1 MSWVGAGVGWFIG
14 SRIAG
19 GLGGLVGAVIGSMFG
34 NGPKDG
40 ERAEEARRRAEE
52 AFFGDAAG
60 AASARTWRRTV
71 RNQTLFLGAA
81 ANGSRLASR

>member
-1 MSWVGAGVGWFIG
+1 
-14 SRIAG
+14 
-19 GLGGLVGAVIGSMFG
+19 MFG

-81 ANGSRLASR
+81 ARPVQETLRLFRHRALQS